1 MNRAPSQHLLQD
13 FSSAS
18 GDDTVI
24 DFGRVLGILR
34 RGWWIMAAAAFLGAL
49 VSAIFV
55 LQIEPTFYGR
65 AQLLMGQSDRS
76 DSALSALIQDL
87 NIDDDAIAGE
97 IAIIK
102 SGELLAKVAERL
114 DLASRPE
121 FNEALRPPQP
131 PPSLPV
137 RLADGAV
144 DILKSLL
151 GIAPPDNSEGT
162 GPASTD
168 PISTAAKIG
177 KDKLGAQA
185 DYVGKLSANL
195 NVRQV
200 GTTNLVDVQ
209 FVSTDRLLA
218 AAVPNVLVDVYLDN
232 QLDRKFNALQRVTT
246 GLQTRL
252 GDMRERLEASERAVI
267 DYRTSILAE
276 GFGGSELLAQ
286 QIGDL
291 SRRLSQAAAE
301 HAELSSDLAG
311 IDALIEEKGLLAATG
326 LFQSELL
333 DGLRSEVVDLRQRRD
348 RLLQRFG
355 ADTAQTIGTT
365 EEIKRLE
372 TIISEETSRLREERA
387 QRANLAAAR
396 VEALRAELRKLESR
410 AIDQSQ
416 KQIRLTQLERQYE
429 SEQTVYTTFLD
440 KFTATSETLSLQE
453 GDAQIISYAE
463 PPPSPIAPNKKLTV
477 VLGTI
482 GGLFTG
488 MGLIFLQTLTANAIR
503 NTSQLRSLTG
513 GTVLAQPKALRFLVG
528 RANPLV
534 TAERHP
540 LGPLS
545 ESVRSLRSHL
555 MLSLPKDKGAIIS
568 VVSSQTNGGKTTTS
582 VLLARS
588 IAQMGISCVLVEAD
602 LRRPSIAKLLKLGKE
617 PDVVDVLTG
626 KVPLEMALQTDDVS
640 AARVLTA
647 RSGLADPAGVLLSE
661 AMNDLLSDLRTK
673 FRVVIV
679 DSAPLAPVSDA
690 APMIRLSD
698 QIVFMVPFGMKRQ
711 EVENGLEAISKY
723 DPPQMLTVLSMTPRS
738 TQKKYGYY
746 YTSY

>member
-1 MNRAPSQHLLQD
+1 MLQD
-13 FSSAS
+13 FSAARN
-18 GDDTVI
+18 DDTVI
-24 DFGRVLGILR
+24 DFGRVLTILR
-34 RGWWIMAAAAFLGAL
+34 RGWWIMAGTAFLGAL
-49 VSAIFV
+49 VSAIVV
-55 LQIEPTFYGR
+55 LQIEPTFY
-65 AQLLMGQSDRS
+65 AKSQLLMGQSDRS
-76 DSALSALIQDL
+76 DSTLGALIQDL

-97 IAIIK
+97 IAIIT
-102 SGELLAKVAERL
+102 SGELLAKVSERL

-121 FNEALRPPQP
+121 FNTALRPPEP

-137 RLADGAV
+137 RIADGAV
-144 DILKSLL
+144 DALKGIL
-151 GIAPPDNSEGT
+151 GIAPPDQSGQA
-162 GPASTD
+162 GSGSTD
-168 PISTAAKIG
+168 PISTAARIG
-177 KDKLGAQA
+177 REKLGTQA
-185 DYVGKLSANL
+185 DFVGEISANL
-195 NVRQV
+195 SVRQV

-209 FVSTDRLLA
+209 YVSTDRLLA
-218 AAVPNVLVDVYLDN
+218 AAIPNALVDVYLDN

-246 GLQTRL
+246 GLEARL
-252 GDMRERLEASERAVI
+252 GDMRERLEDSERAVI

-276 GFGGSELLAQ
+276 GFGGSELLAE

-301 HAELSSDLAG
+301 HAELNSDLAG

-396 VEALRAELRKLESR
+396 VEALRSELRKLESR
-410 AIDQSQ
+410 AIEQSQ
-416 KQIRLTQLERQYE
+416 RQIRLTQLERQYE
-429 SEQTVYTTFLD
+429 AEQTVYTTFLD
-440 KFTATSETLSLQE
+440 KFTSTSETLGLQE

-482 GGLFTG
+482 GGLFAG
-488 MGLIFLQTLTANAIR
+488 MGLVFLQTLTANAIR
-503 NTSQLRSLTG
+503 NTTQLRGLTG

-528 RANPLV
+528 RANPLT

-555 MLSLPKDKGAIIS
+555 MLSLPKGRGSIIS
-568 VVSSQTNGGKTTTS
+568 IVSSQTNGGKTTTS
-582 VLLARS
+582 ILLARS

-602 LRRPSIAKLLKLGKE
+602 LRRPSIARLLKLGNE
-617 PDVVDVLTG
+617 PDIVDVLTG

-640 AARVLTA
+640 ATRVLTA

-661 AMNDLLSDLRTK
+661 AMSDLLTDLREK
-673 FRVVIV
+673 FRVVII

-690 APMIRLSD
+690 APMIQSSD
-698 QIVFMVPFGMKRQ
+698 QIVFMVPFGMRRQ
-711 EVENGLEAISKY
+711 EVENGLESISKF